1 MTGPNKKNAILAGA
15 GIAVIAVI
23 AIVAVLMRPGSETG
37 PEGGVDPS
45 PWTPPNLVGASGDL
59 RVEGRPS
66 IPSEPIQMTVPA
78 EAELL
83 VSVVVDLFEPAK
95 VFSAAHTNAWLADVM
110 SSALGRGFVGSWAGF
125 FGARGEDVGGAFRG
139 TLLETALEKV
149 FDQPV
154 RVLWLGADYRRFTP
168 VLVVP
173 NADTAASM
181 LLDGLAATSQRGQFV
196 AASCPGGGGGA
207 LSILR
212 LVIADQAVY
221 ATKSNDAIYV
231 GRHPNAVLH
240 GVCAKLDPM
249 ERTEGAAFEIAVS
262 HDRFDRG
269 VQSLLIFAGVSSAP
283 KLVFGLEGD
292 KVVPRGIR
300 AGVKSPRLVAS
311 KLPASMLETIPAK
324 TPILFAL
331 TIELPEALDKA
342 ALAQLLKGGA
352 AGKGV
357 PRTVAFLWTPH
368 VDKPDEVAI
377 VWSRPGDRD
386 GLRKIFSPAMKI
398 EPSCGHLVLTT
409 SADALRAVDAACK
422 NKGPSLAHAAPRVR
436 AGLEATSSV
445 VLGID
450 VGGLTN
456 HLFLGA
462 WAEEQKRKDRVGIPA
477 DVGAAAAKLEELPFF
492 GFTGTVEGDRLV
504 PGGFSS

>member
-1 MTGPNKKNAILAGA
+1 MCGSNKRNAILAGA
-15 GIAVIAVI
+15 GVAVIAAI
-23 AIVAVLMRPGSETG
+23 AIVAVTMRPGGGDDPT
-37 PEGGVDPS
+37 GGVDPS
-45 PWTPPNLVGASGDL
+45 PWTPPDLVGASGDV
-59 RVEGRPS
+59 RVEGIPG
-66 IPSEPIQMTVPA
+66 IPSEPIVMTVPA
-78 EAELL
+78 QPELL

-95 VFSAAHTNAWLADVM
+95 VVTAARSNPWLSEVM
-110 SSALGRGFVGSWAGF
+110 GSALGRGFVGSWAGF
-125 FGARGEDVGGAFRG
+125 FGARGEDLGGAFSG
-139 TLLETALEKV
+139 TLFETALDKV

-173 NADTAASM
+173 KADSTATW

-196 AASCPGGGGGA
+196 AANCPGGDA
-207 LSILR
+207 DAISIAR
-212 LVIADQAVY
+212 IVVADQAIY
-221 ATKSNDAIYV
+221 ATKHGDTIYV

-249 ERTEGAAFEIAVS
+249 ERTDGAAFEVAVS

-269 VQSLLIFAGVSSAP
+269 VQSLLIFAGVTSAP
-283 KLVFGLEGD
+283 KLVFGIEGD
-292 KVVPRGIR
+292 RVVPRGIR
-300 AGVKSPRLVAS
+300 AGVKAPRLVAS

-331 TIELPEALDKA
+331 TIELPEVLDKD
-342 ALAQLLKGGA
+342 ALAKVLKGGA
-352 AGKGV
+352 APGGV

-386 GLRKIFSPAMKI
+386 RLRKIFSPAMKI
-398 EPSCGHLVLTT
+398 EPACGHLVLST
-409 SADALRAVDAACK
+409 SADAVRGVDAACK
-422 NKGPSLAHAAPRVR
+422 NKGPSLAHAAPKVR
-436 AGLEATSSV
+436 AGLEGASSV

-450 VGGLTN
+450 LGGLTN

-462 WAEEQKRKDRVGIPA
+462 WGEEQKRKDRVGIPA
-477 DVGAAAAKLEELPFF
+477 DVGAAASKLEELPFF